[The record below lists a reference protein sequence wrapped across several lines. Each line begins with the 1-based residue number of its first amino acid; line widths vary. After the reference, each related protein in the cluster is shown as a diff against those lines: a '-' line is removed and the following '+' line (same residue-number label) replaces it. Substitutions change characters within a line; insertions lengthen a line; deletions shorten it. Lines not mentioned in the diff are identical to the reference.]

1 MELVGQLLATA
12 LVLALPLL
20 ERESD
25 ALGETVVV
33 IVWLSDMLDDAESER
48 LPV

>member
-12 LVLALPLL
+12 LVLTLPLL

-33 IVWLSDMLDDAESER
+33 IAWLSDMLDDAESER